1 MQKHLKN
8 SHLYQYINRDI
19 FNSLV
24 KKWGMDKGVT
34 KFSTWEM
41 TCGLITTFVSRLS
54 SYREVELSLGIPR
67 STLSD
72 ALLKR
77 SYGFYNNLCDEV
89 LLEIRKHT
97 TCRKVKKAVREI
109 LALDSS
115 EIQIHGSLFS
125 IPLWK
130 KKFCKGHQ
138 AAAKL
143 HVIWNVCGE
152 WVEDFMVTPGRKND
166 SPVASLLKLIPG
178 KTYVFDRAYNDLSFW
193 YKIMCAKSHFVTR
206 LKNVPRNKMMLI
218 KAKIKKSDRCRILY
232 DGIYRP
238 TKPTLA
244 RHPEVPKDIQFRHII
259 YRDPETKKIFHFVTS
274 DWRASASEIADIYR
288 KRWAV
293 ELLFKWLKG
302 HLNIRYLASKSVNAV
317 KVQLAIAVL
326 VQLLLQLKRLKEKF
340 EGSLWQLLRLI
351 RANQIQRTLQ
361 QSDFHGDCRW
371 ELTSIAEVKT

>member
-1 MQKHLKN
+1 MQKHLKDL
-8 SHLYQYINRDI
+8 HLYQYINRDI

-41 TCGLITTFVSRLS
+41 TCALVTTFVSRLC
-54 SYREVELSLGIPR
+54 SYREVELCLKIPR
-67 STLSD
+67 STFSD

-77 SYGFYNNLCDEV
+77 SYGFYHELCDQV
-89 LLEIRKHT
+89 LLEIKKHSQ
-97 TCRKVKKAVREI
+97 CRKIKKAVREI

-115 EIQIHGSLFS
+115 EIQVHGSLFS
-125 IPLWK
+125 IPFWK
-130 KKFCKGHQ
+130 KKFCLGNQ

-143 HVIWNVCGE
+143 HVVWNVCGE

-166 SPVASLLKLIPG
+166 SPVASLLKLLPG

-193 YKIMCAKSHFVTR
+193 YKITSSGSHFVTR
-206 LKNVPRNKMMLI
+206 LKNVPRNKMKVI
-218 KAKIKKSDRCRILY
+218 KAKLKKTDRCRILY

-238 TKPTLA
+238 TKPTIA
-244 RHPEVPKDIQFRHII
+244 RHPEVPKNIEFRHII
-259 YRDPETKKIFHFVTS
+259 YRDPATKKIFHFVTS
-274 DWRASASEIADIYR
+274 DWKASATEIADIYK
-288 KRWAV
+288 KRWAI

-302 HLNIRYLASKSVNAV
+302 HLDIRYLASKSANAV

-340 EGSLWQLLRLI
+340 QGTLWELLRVI
-351 RANQIQRTLQ
+351 RTHQIQKNLQ
-361 QSDFHGDCRW
+361 QSGSPGDCRW
-371 ELTSIAEVKT
+371 ESTATAEVTT